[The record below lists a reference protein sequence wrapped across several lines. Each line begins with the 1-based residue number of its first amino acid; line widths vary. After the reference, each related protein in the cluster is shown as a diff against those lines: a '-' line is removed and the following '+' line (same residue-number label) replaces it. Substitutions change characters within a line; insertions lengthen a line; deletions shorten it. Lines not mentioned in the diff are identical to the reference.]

1 MRKQIQLLLTKI
13 TVLEKVEEEKK
24 NIDDPVKTEDS
35 KAPVDMSEDFEE
47 EVGLANSFLPSAMG
61 FSCFSKIPKDGY
73 KVKVNVAVYE
83 IKEYS
88 YTKEDGKTVTRKAY
102 YRIPLDQEFTLTAS
116 EIPLKS
122 GKFFDKVLVDK
133 EGKEINLKL
142 NIRNRTHGENYGEN
156 IHLLNFHFDKFKYRR
171 NRKY

>member
-1 MRKQIQLLLTKI
+1 MRDEILKFIKQELIGPDPVKPHIQANGEEILINEPPRLRYGAGILFPRAVTFEKADSTSADEN

-35 KAPVDMSEDFEE
+35 KSPVDLSEDFEE
-47 EVGLANSFLPSAMG
+47 EIGLANSFLPSAMG

-88 YTKEDGKTVTRKAY
+88 VTQKRVVKQLHE
-102 YRIPLDQEFTLTAS
+102 RHITEF
-116 EIPLKS
+116 
-122 GKFFDKVLVDK
+122 
-133 EGKEINLKL
+133 
-142 NIRNRTHGENYGEN
+142 IRPGIYH
-156 IHLLNFHFDKFKYRR
+156 DSK
-171 NRKY
+171 